1 MLASDSSE
9 SNSDLPG
16 RPGYRMPRRL
26 SCLDGSPR
34 RIGVEIEMSGIEL
47 PVIAAQLVARYG
59 GTIDRISD
67 YELKVE
73 GTVLGDFKVDLDFEY
88 LQKVHRENTEG
99 SGDWMREFEHFAADA
114 IQALMRNLIPCEL
127 ISPPLPFARLGELD
141 CIVDALRSRGANGS
155 RRALLA
161 AFGLHLNPELPDMG
175 AGTILTYL
183 RAFVCLQTWLEARE
197 DIVYS
202 RKFSPFI
209 RSYAG
214 GYEDLILQENYSPS
228 LDQLIDDYLEYNPTR
243 NRILD
248 MLPMFA
254 FLNESKVVGAL
265 PGEKIRKRPTLHYRL
280 PNSDIDNP
288 HWGIW
293 RSWNDW
299 QEVESLADDPH
310 RLKVVCE
317 AYRRSRAGGYFSLE
331 YHSWKVDV
339 KQWLNVPS

>member
-1 MLASDSSE
+1 MSASDSHE
-9 SNSDLPG
+9 RNSGQPD
-16 RPGYRMPRRL
+16 RPCYRMPGRL
-26 SCLDGSPR
+26 SGLDGSPR
-34 RIGVEIEMSGIEL
+34 RIGVEIEMSGVEL
-47 PVIAAQLVARYG
+47 PVIAAQLVAHYG

-67 YELKVE
+67 YEFRVE

-88 LQKVHRENTEG
+88 LQKLHRDDSGEG
-99 SGDWMREFEHFAADA
+99 GDWMREFEHLAADT
-114 IQALMRNLIPCEL
+114 IQALMRNLIPCEV

-141 CIVDALRSRGANGS
+141 WIVDALRSRGANGS
-155 RRALLA
+155 RQALFA
-161 AFGLHLNPELPDMG
+161 AFGLHLNLELPDLE

-183 RAFVCLQTWLEARE
+183 RAFVCLQAWLEDRE

-214 GYEDLILQENYSPS
+214 AYEDLILAENYSPS
-228 LDQLIDDYLEYNPTR
+228 LGQLIDDYLEHNPSR

-254 FLNESKVVGAL
+254 FLDESKVVESL
-265 PGEKIRKRPTLHYRL
+265 PKEKIRKRPTLHYRL

-288 HWGIW
+288 AWGIW

-299 QEVESLADDPH
+299 QEVESLAEDPH
-310 RLKVVCE
+310 RLRVVCE
-317 AYRRSRAGGYFSLE
+317 AYRRSRAGGYFSSE
-331 YHSWKVDV
+331 YHSWKEDV